1 MKFLS
6 AYKNEVKNEVT
17 ISVTGYIG
25 EDFRGGDFIR
35 YLRMWHDNTE
45 QVNLDFFS
53 FGGSAFD
60 AIAIYEFLTTNGYN
74 VTANIY
80 GFCGSAATIIACAAK
95 VVNMGQHAFFFIHNA
110 YDGYSG
116 EQDENTAKVSEQL
129 VEIYKKKTGLDRRV
143 IRKLM
148 NEGDKGAILG
158 AKEAQEYGFINNIIK
173 EKQSVAAAWG
183 QRFAGQEAP
192 AAPSINSNTE
202 TMNFNLIE
210 WVKAQFNTEVKTE
223 EEAHKFL
230 QEKAPE
236 IINKAAQPPAGEGEA
251 AKADDS
257 RVVTLE
263 TTVAALQKEM
273 AKASDV
279 AAVQTN
285 LEAVLGKVTEL
296 AEAVKASQETV
307 QAQAQQSQAQESEFQ
322 AKINALGE
330 TVQTLRAFPSAK
342 ETGKA
347 DSPPAVVA
355 EAQKATGNP
364 NVVVSTAAKA
374 VNDRILG
381 RTASN

>member
-1 MKFLS
+1 
-6 AYKNEVKNEVT
+6 
-17 ISVTGYIG
+17 
-25 EDFRGGDFIR
+25 
-35 YLRMWHDNTE
+35 
-45 QVNLDFFS
+45 
-53 FGGSAFD
+53 
-60 AIAIYEFLTTNGYN
+60 
-74 VTANIY
+74 
-80 GFCGSAATIIACAAK
+80 
-95 VVNMGQHAFFFIHNA
+95 
-110 YDGYSG
+110 
-116 EQDENTAKVSEQL
+116 
-129 VEIYKKKTGLDRRV
+129 
-143 IRKLM
+143 
-148 NEGDKGAILG
+148 
-158 AKEAQEYGFINNIIK
+158 
-173 EKQSVAAAWG
+173 
-183 QRFAGQEAP
+183 
-192 AAPSINSNTE
+192 
-202 TMNFNLIE
+202 
-210 WVKAQFNTEVKTE
+210 
-223 EEAHKFL
+223 
-230 QEKAPE
+230 
-236 IINKAAQPPAGEGEA
+236 
-251 AKADDS
+251 
-257 RVVTLE
+257 
-263 TTVAALQKEM
+263 M